1 MELSEIRERINEI
14 DDEML
19 KLFLQRM
26 GLSESVA
33 AYKQEHGLPILNME
47 RERQILADM
56 MAKGGAEN
64 EIYVYRFFS
73 TLMDLSKAR
82 QGELLTGKTE
92 VSALVEKMLAREE
105 PVFPKNGLI
114 ACQGVEGGNSQEAC
128 DRLFPRGQIL
138 YVKTFE
144 AVFQAVQS
152 GLCKY
157 GVVPIENSSNGSV
170 RSVYSLMQKY
180 HFSIVRSTRQWIHHT
195 LLVKPGTKLSE
206 IKTVYSHQ
214 QALGQCSRYL
224 DQMSGVHIVPCSN
237 TAAAAK
243 MVAES
248 PDRTCAAIAS
258 KRCAELYGLEVLS
271 EDVQDSDNNYTRFVC
286 ITRDPVMF
294 EGANHISLI
303 VSCAHKPG
311 ALHEMLSK
319 PAAFGINL
327 IKLESCPVAGRNFEF
342 VFFVEL
348 EASVKERGVISM
360 LEDLERTNQE
370 VWFLGNYAEI

>member
-1 MELSEIRERINEI
+1 MELNELRSRINQI

-19 KLFLQRM
+19 ELFLKRM
-26 GLSESVA
+26 DVSEAIA
-33 AYKQEHGLPILNME
+33 AYKKEHGRPITNKARE
-47 RERQILADM
+47 REILAEM
-56 MAKGGAEN
+56 MAKGGPDN
-64 EIYVYRFFS
+64 ELYVYRLFS

-82 QGELLTGKTE
+82 QGELMTGGTKVGE
-92 VSALVEKMLAREE
+92 LVQQMLSKEE
-105 PVFPKNGLI
+105 ELFPKTGLV

-128 DRLFPRGQIL
+128 DRLFPRGSIL

-144 AVFQAVQS
+144 AVFQAVNS

-170 RSVYSLMQKY
+170 RSVYALMQQY
-180 HFSIVRSTRQWIHHT
+180 QFTIVRSTRQWIHHT
-195 LLVKPGTKLSE
+195 LLAKPGTKLE
-206 IKTVYSHQ
+206 DIQTVYSHQ
-214 QALGQCSRYL
+214 QAIGQCSHWL
-224 DQMSGVHIVPCSN
+224 DKQTGIRVVPCGN
-237 TAAAAK
+237 TALAAK
-243 MVAES
+243 MVAED
-248 PDRTCAAIAS
+248 PDGHCAAIAS
-258 KRCAELYGLEVLS
+258 KRCAELYGLEILS

-286 ITRDPVMF
+286 ITKDPVMF

-303 VSCAHKPG
+303 VSCPHKPG

-319 PAAFGINL
+319 PAALGINM

-348 EASVKERGVISM
+348 EASVKERGVVSM

-370 VWFLGNYAEI
+370 IWFLGNYAEV